1 MINAVLFDL
10 DGTLVQTERLK
21 AEAYGLAIQRI
32 RNLPEPETRTAD
44 YYAEVVGSTPEQ
56 VSRFLME
63 RFDLEAELRELMPE
77 NDASEPWEVLTN
89 MRLSIYNEMVADPQV
104 LRDNQWPH
112 TVGLLKAA
120 KDQPCLTGLVTS
132 SRRNE
137 ALHVLKSLEIESLI
151 DVVLAAEDVEKHKPD
166 PEVYLLAASR
176 LAVEPQDCLVIE
188 DSPAGVRAASAA
200 GMNVVA
206 VATPFTLAGLHVK
219 EVVDHAWIVHEPT
232 ELIEVVQQRIA
243 AHNRDHN

>member
-44 YYAEVVGSTPEQ
+44 YYREVVGSTREQ

-63 RFDLEAELRELMPE
+63 RFDLEAELHALRPE
-77 NDASEPWEVLTN
+77 HDVSEPWEVLTN
-89 MRLSIYNEMVADPQV
+89 MRPSIYNEMVADPQV

-112 TVGLLKAA
+112 TVGLLKAV
-120 KDQPCLTGLVTS
+120 KDQPCLTGLATS
-132 SRRNE
+132 SRRTE
-137 ALHVLKSLEIESLI
+137 AMHVLRSLEIESLI
-151 DVVLAAEDVEKHKPD
+151 DVVLTADDVEKHKPD

-232 ELIEVVQQRIA
+232 ELVEVVQQRIA
-243 AHNRDHN
+243 AHNREHN